1 MNVAGLIVG
10 LGNPGRRYEN
20 TRHNMGFLTV
30 DALLREARGVTE
42 LSGSKFRCDLWKAE
56 LSAPVAEGRAVRE
69 GRAERAGRTEGR
81 SGKPS
86 QTSAPWLVARPTTF
100 MNLSGECVQPLA
112 AWHRIEPDRILVIHD
127 ELDLPPGRMKLKKG
141 GGNAGHNGLKS
152 INERLGTPD
161 FHRLRLGIGRS
172 PHGGDDTINWV
183 LGRFSPEDQA
193 AFERML
199 PAVLDV
205 LGLFA
210 AGDIEAAT
218 REANGYKAA

>member
-1 MNVAGLIVG
+1 
-10 LGNPGRRYEN
+10 
-20 TRHNMGFLTV
+20 
-30 DALLREARGVTE
+30 
-42 LSGSKFRCDLWKAE
+42 
-56 LSAPVAEGRAVRE
+56 
-69 GRAERAGRTEGR
+69 
-81 SGKPS
+81 
-86 QTSAPWLVARPTTF
+86 

-152 INERLGTPD
+152 ITERLGTPD

>member
-30 DALLREARGVTE
+30 DALLREARGVTA

-56 LSAPVAEGRAVRE
+56 LRAPGAAV
-69 GRAERAGRTEGR
+69 
-81 SGKPS
+81 
-86 QTSAPWLVARPTTF
+86 PWLVAKPVTF

-112 AWHRIEPDRILVIHD
+112 AWHRIGPDRILVIHD
-127 ELDLPPGRMKLKKG
+127 ELDLPPGRMKFKKG

-152 INERLGTPD
+152 ISERLGTPD
-161 FHRLRLGIGRS
+161 FYRLRLGIGRS

-183 LGRFSPEDQA
+183 LGRFSPEEQA
-193 AFERML
+193 AFEQML
-199 PAVLDV
+199 PTVLRVLD
-205 LGLFA
+205 LFA
-210 AGDIEAAT
+210 AGDVEAAT